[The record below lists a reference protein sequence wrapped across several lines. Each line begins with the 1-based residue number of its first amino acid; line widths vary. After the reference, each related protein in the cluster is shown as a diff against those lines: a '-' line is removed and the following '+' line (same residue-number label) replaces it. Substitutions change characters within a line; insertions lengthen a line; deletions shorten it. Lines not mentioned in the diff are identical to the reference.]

1 MSGTKKTYN
10 FDSKNYFEFFNMEE
24 KFAISV
30 RSLTSHYKKVV
41 AFLSNDNSFITRDR
55 LSFAGRA
62 YHTLLNPIERARY
75 IVQLHGVDAD
85 FHDSI
90 LPQDLQVAHE
100 FRSELSDLTTEE
112 EIDIFQHS
120 LKEQSDFIVDSI
132 QLSIDVNKDYEIA
145 SGLICRFYELQE
157 IYQESKDKKR
167 QIKDGIVFVNF
178 Q

>member
-10 FDSKNYFEFFNMEE
+10 FDSKNYFEFFNIEE

-30 RSLTSHYKKVV
+30 RSLTAHYKKVV
-41 AFLSNDNSFITRDR
+41 SFLSTDDTFTNRER
-55 LSFAGRA
+55 VSFAGRA

-75 IVQLHGVDAD
+75 IVQLNGVDAD
-85 FHDSI
+85 FHDGI
-90 LPQDLQVAHE
+90 LPQDMQVAHE
-100 FRSELSDLTTEE
+100 FRTELLELTTEE

-120 LKEQSDFIVDSI
+120 LKDQSDFIVDSI
-132 QLSIDVNKDYEIA
+132 QVSIDVNKDYEIA